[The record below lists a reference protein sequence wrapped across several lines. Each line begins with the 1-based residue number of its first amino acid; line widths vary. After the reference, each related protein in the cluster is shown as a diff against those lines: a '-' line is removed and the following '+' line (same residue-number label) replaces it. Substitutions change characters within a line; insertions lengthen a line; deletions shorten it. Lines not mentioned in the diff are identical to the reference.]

1 MQFFTNSQAI
11 NLKILSL
18 SDTYSKKPVYMRK
31 LPIVLGLAFIA
42 KFIYGQ
48 EVAVYNNRVPVT
60 IQTEN
65 IYGTASDLIYTNE
78 INNLPV
84 EAILWCKDFSKK
96 TNYIQSIY
104 NLGKKYFPKVNKIFS
119 KFNLPEE
126 LNVLLPIESFFNK
139 NCISSAGAVG
149 YWQFM
154 DVTAKE
160 FGLKTDSAN
169 DERKDFKKSTRAAA
183 KYLRMHYNIL
193 HDWYLTVAAYNCGLG
208 NVRKAIAKSGNT
220 NAGFFEIKQFLP
232 KETRNY
238 VMKYIAMNLIYKNYR
253 SYCNK
258 QLRWPGFSESDD
270 IIKTGVL
277 STEPVA
283 AGLEKNE

>member
-1 MQFFTNSQAI
+1 
-11 NLKILSL
+11 
-18 SDTYSKKPVYMRK
+18 
-31 LPIVLGLAFIA
+31 
-42 KFIYGQ
+42 
-48 EVAVYNNRVPVT
+48 
-60 IQTEN
+60 
-65 IYGTASDLIYTNE
+65 
-78 INNLPV
+78 
-84 EAILWCKDFSKK
+84 
-96 TNYIQSIY
+96 
-104 NLGKKYFPKVNKIFS
+104 
-119 KFNLPEE
+119 
-126 LNVLLPIESFFNK
+126 
-139 NCISSAGAVG
+139 
-149 YWQFM
+149 
-154 DVTAKE
+154 
-160 FGLKTDSAN
+160 
-169 DERKDFKKSTRAAA
+169 
-183 KYLRMHYNIL
+183 MHYNIL

-220 NAGFFEIKQFLP
+220 HAGFFEIKQFLP